1 MAVRIVL
8 DKAVLNG
15 IHEKA
20 AQAAL
25 ETMEAVRTDLV
36 SSQTM
41 PYDVGT
47 MQGSLHADQFEAG
60 TEIHTALQTDGP
72 QARRLYFHPE
82 YHFQTG
88 NNPNAGAAW
97 YKPYEEG
104 GERAAFIPQTFA
116 AKLKE
121 KLP

>member
-36 SSQTM
+36 SSQTI

-82 YHFQTG
+82 YNFQTG

-97 YKPYEEG
+97 YAPYEAG
-104 GERAAFIPQTFA
+104 GAKEQFIPQTFA

-121 KLP
+121 KL